1 MKVDSEILRI
11 EKRIRGLNR
20 VTSAI
25 NDLSI
30 YGIFYGNYPELVKVL
45 EHAKDHVKAELKQSK
60 ERLESVSTA
69 EAVDGSKPD
78 PEIIEAYLDKR
89 IYEFYWG
96 GLTNLKRCLK
106 YRRLGWFTK
115 V

>member
-1 MKVDSEILRI
+1 MIQADSEILRI

-45 EHAKDHVKAELKQSK
+45 EHAKDHVKEELKLSK
-60 ERLESVSTA
+60 ERLEIVSALDQSPSTEDKGA
-69 EAVDGSKPD
+69 EA
-78 PEIIEAYLDKR
+78 IIQQYMEKG
-89 IYEFYWG
+89 I
-96 GLTNLKRCLK
+96 
-106 YRRLGWFTK
+106 
-115 V
+115 

>member
-1 MKVDSEILRI
+1 MTITTDSEILRI

-45 EHAKDHVKAELKQSK
+45 EHAKDHVKEELKLSK
-60 ERLESVSTA
+60 ERLEIVSALDQSSSTEDKGA
-69 EAVDGSKPD
+69 EA
-78 PEIIEAYLDKR
+78 IIQQYMEKG
-89 IYEFYWG
+89 I
-96 GLTNLKRCLK
+96 
-106 YRRLGWFTK
+106 
-115 V
+115 

>member
-1 MKVDSEILRI
+1 MTIKPDSEIIRI

-45 EHAKDHVKAELKQSK
+45 EHAKDHVKAELKLSK
-60 ERLESVSTA
+60 ERLETISTA
-69 EAVDGSKPD
+69 KAIDGSEVD
-78 PEIIEAYLDKR
+78 NEVIDAYLDKR
-89 IYEFYWG
+89 
-96 GLTNLKRCLK
+96 L
-106 YRRLGWFTK
+106 
-115 V
+115 

>member
-1 MKVDSEILRI
+1 MITTDSEILRI

-45 EHAKDHVKAELKQSK
+45 EHAKDHVKEELKLSK
-60 ERLESVSTA
+60 ERLENLNYPKEEDNGAKEV
-69 EAVDGSKPD
+69 
-78 PEIIEAYLDKR
+78 IIQQYMEKG
-89 IYEFYWG
+89 I
-96 GLTNLKRCLK
+96 
-106 YRRLGWFTK
+106 
-115 V
+115 

>member
-1 MKVDSEILRI
+1 MTAS
-11 EKRIRGLNR
+11 
-20 VTSAI
+20 I

-69 EAVDGSKPD
+69 KAIDGSQPD
-78 PEIIEAYLDKR
+78 NEVVEAYLEKR
-89 IYEFYWG
+89 I
-96 GLTNLKRCLK
+96 
-106 YRRLGWFTK
+106 
-115 V
+115 

>member
-60 ERLESVSTA
+60 QRLETVSTNDPVDNALEAA
-69 EAVDGSKPD
+69 ETVN
-78 PEIIEAYLDKR
+78 AYLDKR
-89 IYEFYWG
+89 I
-96 GLTNLKRCLK
+96 
-106 YRRLGWFTK
+106 
-115 V
+115 

>member
-1 MKVDSEILRI
+1 MTIKTDSEILRI

-45 EHAKDHVKAELKQSK
+45 EHAKDHVKAEIIATKK
-60 ERLESVSTA
+60 R
-69 EAVDGSKPD
+69 
-78 PEIIEAYLDKR
+78 IIELGGATVEEVYTNPLDQ
-89 IYEFYWG
+89 IHDE
-96 GLTNLKRCLK
+96 
-106 YRRLGWFTK
+106 
-115 V
+115 

>member
-1 MKVDSEILRI
+1 MITPDSEILRI

-45 EHAKDHVKAELKQSK
+45 EHAKDHVKEELKLSK
-60 ERLESVSTA
+60 ERLENLNYPKEEDNGAKEV
-69 EAVDGSKPD
+69 
-78 PEIIEAYLDKR
+78 IIQQYMEKG
-89 IYEFYWG
+89 I
-96 GLTNLKRCLK
+96 
-106 YRRLGWFTK
+106 
-115 V
+115 

>member
-1 MKVDSEILRI
+1 MITTDSEILRI

-45 EHAKDHVKAELKQSK
+45 EHAKDHVKEELKLSK
-60 ERLESVSTA
+60 ERLETLSYPKEEDNSAKEV
-69 EAVDGSKPD
+69 
-78 PEIIEAYLDKR
+78 IIQQYMEKG
-89 IYEFYWG
+89 I
-96 GLTNLKRCLK
+96 
-106 YRRLGWFTK
+106 
-115 V
+115 

>member
-1 MKVDSEILRI
+1 MLRAALATKQLEIDKLKRKIKEMEDDNQTRQQIIRI

-45 EHAKDHVKAELKQSK
+45 EHAKDHVKAELKLSK
-60 ERLESVSTA
+60 ERLETINY
-69 EAVDGSKPD
+69 P
-78 PEIIEAYLDKR
+78 
-89 IYEFYWG
+89 
-96 GLTNLKRCLK
+96 T
-106 YRRLGWFTK
+106 
-115 V
+115 

>member
-1 MKVDSEILRI
+1 MTIKTDSEILRI

-45 EHAKDHVKAELKQSK
+45 EHAKDHVKVELKESK
-60 ERLESVSTA
+60 ERLSIISNPEMEKDTGA
-69 EAVDGSKPD
+69 KEAVIQQYMEKG
-78 PEIIEAYLDKR
+78 I
-89 IYEFYWG
+89 
-96 GLTNLKRCLK
+96 
-106 YRRLGWFTK
+106 
-115 V
+115 